1 MKNQNIIKESSEQ
14 YKYYLNSIILKVK
27 KELTNI
33 GYNINKIDELLKQ
46 NLYSIDVID
55 NNYVLYNNN
64 QIVVSKPSTAP
75 FFSFIKESVDAIVNA
90 LTNELDKNSQ
100 PIDIDLNIFKEN
112 KKYLIKL
119 TESELESLIKES
131 INTIIRNISFK

>member
-1 MKNQNIIKESSEQ
+1 M
-14 YKYYLNSIILKVK
+14 
-27 KELTNI
+27 
-33 GYNINKIDELLKQ
+33 
-46 NLYSIDVID
+46 
-55 NNYVLYNNN
+55 
-64 QIVVSKPSTAP
+64 SKPSTAP